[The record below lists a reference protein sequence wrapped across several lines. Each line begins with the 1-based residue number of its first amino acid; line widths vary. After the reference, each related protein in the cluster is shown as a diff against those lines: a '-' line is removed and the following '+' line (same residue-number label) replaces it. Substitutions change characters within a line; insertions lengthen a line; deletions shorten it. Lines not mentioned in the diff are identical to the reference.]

1 MEKNNSPPLSPLLIT
16 PPKTLLKIKTILL
29 TNRSFLKEKYSIKSL
44 AIFGSYVRG
53 DQTEKSDVDLL
64 VEFEGTPG
72 GFAFIYLANNLEQLL
87 GAKVDL
93 LTLRMIQHN
102 PYLKKSIE
110 EDLLPIF

>member
-16 PPKTLLKIKTILL
+16 VSKTLSEIKEILL
-29 TNRSFLKEKYSIKSL
+29 KNRFFLKKEYSVKSL

-64 VEFEGTPG
+64 VEFEVIPG
-72 GFAFIYLANNLEQLL
+72 LAFIKLAEYLEQLL
-87 GAKVDL
+87 ETKVDL
-93 LTLRMIQHN
+93 LTPEMIRHN